1 MNVTGHKKMLDHI
14 RSQRNRIDVQDHEI
28 KIYKNDRKEFNRFT
42 AISWLTMILIQI
54 AVLMLAGG

>member
-1 MNVTGHKKMLDHI
+1 MNLSTHKMLL
-14 RSQRNRIDVQDHEI
+14 NRIRIQAKHIDVLDGEI

-54 AVLMLAGG
+54 AVLMLIGG